1 MTDEDV
7 MPPLWAESLL
17 RMMLAPDDRDSV
29 SGDLLEEYRE
39 SVVPMRGS
47 HKADVWYL
55 RQVAGFVWRATR
67 LWALVFGGVFLART
81 MYDWLVPTTHFA
93 VRSAVSTW
101 AGVGT
106 LLVASA
112 WGAWRSRSIG
122 AGLLTAVLTSQIAAL
137 MSVAGA
143 VLLLGVWHDPDTMQA
158 IAGSG
163 GLGEVF
169 VLPFMMIIPAVIVGA
184 AGAVTGRLV
193 ALVYAPSSA
202 KTKSA

>member
-1 MTDEDV
+1 V
-7 MPPLWAESLL
+7 PPAWAEGLL
-17 RMMLAPDDRDSV
+17 RLVLRPEDRESV

-55 RQVAGFVWRATR
+55 RQVAGFVWRATW
-67 LWALVFGGVFLART
+67 LWALVFSGAFLARM
-81 MYDWLVPTTHFA
+81 MYDWFVPTTHFA

-112 WGAWRSRSIG
+112 WGAWRSRSFG
-122 AGLLTAVLTSQIAAL
+122 AGLLTAVVTSQIAAL
-137 MSVAGA
+137 MSAAGA
-143 VLLLGVWHDPDTMQA
+143 VLLLAVWHDPDTLQA

-163 GLGEVF
+163 GLEEVF
-169 VLPFMMIIPAVIVGA
+169 VLPFIMIIPAVIVGA
-184 AGAVTGRLV
+184 AGDLV
-193 ALVYAPSSA
+193 GNFAARVYGLSKPN
-202 KTKSA
+202 TKSA